1 MSEKIV
7 EFKCVPERLVY
18 NSDNFKIYGVS
29 VNSFEYPD
37 IIINQYNTV
46 TIKGDITE
54 LNLGG
59 DYLVKAKEVSDSY
72 GVGYQVINIKRE
84 KPTTLEATKVFLHE
98 ILTNTQADTLLKVY
112 PDIVDRVMNNRLD
125 DIDLNKT

>member
-59 DYLVKAKEVSDSY
+59 GYLVKAKEVSDSY

-98 ILTNTQADTLLKVY
+98 ILTNAQADTLLRVY
-112 PDIVDRVMNNRLD
+112 PDIVDRY
-125 DIDLNKT
+125 